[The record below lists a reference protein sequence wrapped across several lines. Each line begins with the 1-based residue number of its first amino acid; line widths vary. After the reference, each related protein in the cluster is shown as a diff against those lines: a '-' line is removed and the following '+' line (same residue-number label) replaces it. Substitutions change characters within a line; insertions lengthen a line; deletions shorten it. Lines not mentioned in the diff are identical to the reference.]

1 MLVVNGLGD
10 ALEFVDQPTIPTTL
24 LELTDTPASFGT
36 EGQILAVNSTTDALE
51 FVTLEQRTLDVV
63 ELADMY
69 SSLATYDATSGAY
82 AIVATPQAYTDS
94 GQVTQRLVVT
104 RMTFKV
110 SADLDAGVGFKVIV
124 QNDAAQT
131 EAAVIDAG
139 DNTDVL
145 EGVYVIDGIFQ
156 NVTFDT
162 LQNVAV
168 ALVDGTG
175 TPIAATAGSVNI
187 LTEYKTVF
195 V

>member
-1 MLVVNGLGD
+1 
-10 ALEFVDQPTIPTTL
+10 
-24 LELTDTPASFGT
+24 
-36 EGQILAVNSTTDALE
+36 
-51 FVTLEQRTLDVV
+51 
-63 ELADMY
+63 MY

-82 AIVATPQAYTDS
+82 AVVAIPQAYTDS
-94 GQVTQRLVVT
+94 GETTQRIVVT
-104 RMTFKV
+104 RMTIKV

-131 EAAVIDAG
+131 EAAVIDDGAG
-139 DNTDVL
+139 SDVL

-162 LQNVAV
+162 LQNVSI

-175 TPIAATAGSVNI
+175 TPVAATAGTVNV